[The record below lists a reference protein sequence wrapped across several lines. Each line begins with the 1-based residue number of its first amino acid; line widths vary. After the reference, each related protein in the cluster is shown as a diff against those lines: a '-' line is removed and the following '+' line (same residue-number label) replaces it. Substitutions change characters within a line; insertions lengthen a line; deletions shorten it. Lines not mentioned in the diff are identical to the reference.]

1 MVGTVQDLTLDPAIR
16 DWVLLPL
23 SAILLLAGLVRHY
36 VSQAIAGKPKPQPL
50 LALREQ
56 RAITRGQLLR
66 ANGSH
71 LPPSAFASLKT
82 HLSKAYDDGSYLK
95 APASADGQAA
105 PPPNPLGDPA
115 AMEGMMDMLKK
126 QAVGFLPQTILMY
139 YINSFFSGFLLTRLP
154 FPLPPKFKEL
164 LQRGIDVP
172 DLDASW
178 CSAISWYFLCLFGL
192 NPVYQL
198 LLGEDNAASDLAAMN
213 PAGMMGGGGAAMP
226 TMPGQPAQDFSKMFR
241 AEKENLEIVEYVW
254 VCEGVEER
262 LLKKYGAGTA

>member
-1 MVGTVQDLTLDPAIR
+1 MAAVMQELTLDPEIR
-16 DWVLLPL
+16 DYVLLPL

-36 VSQAIAGKPKPQPL
+36 VSQAIASKPKPQAL
-50 LALREQ
+50 LVVREQ
-56 RAITRGQLLR
+56 RALLRGQLLR

-71 LPPSAFASLKT
+71 LPPAAFLALKS
-82 HLSKAYDDGSYLK
+82 HLSQAYQDGSYLK
-95 APASADGQAA
+95 APPPPPGENA

-115 AMEGMMDMLKK
+115 AMDGMLDMLKK

-192 NPVYQL
+192 NPIYGL
-198 LLGEDNAASDLAAMN
+198 ILGEDNAASDLAAMN
-213 PAGMMGGGGAAMP
+213 PATMMGGGGMP
-226 TMPGQPAQDFSKMFR
+226 AMPGQPAQDFNKMFK
-241 AEKENLEIVEYVW
+241 AEKENLDIAEYAW
-254 VCEGVEER
+254 VCDGVEER
-262 LLKKYGAGTA
+262 LLKKYGEVIPK

>member
-1 MVGTVQDLTLDPAIR
+1 MAIR

-36 VSQAIAGKPKPQPL
+36 VSQAIQSKPKPQPL
-50 LALREQ
+50 LVVREQ
-56 RAITRGQLLR
+56 RALTRGQLLR
-66 ANGSH
+66 ASCSS
-71 LPPSAFASLKT
+71 LPPSSFLALKT
-82 HLSKAYDDGSYLK
+82 HLSQAYTDGSYLK
-95 APASADGQAA
+95 SPPPPDGQQA
-105 PPPNPLGDPA
+105 PPANPLGDPA
-115 AMEGMMDMLKK
+115 MMDGMMDMLKK

-198 LLGEDNAASDLAAMN
+198 ILGEDNAASDLASMN
-213 PAGMMGGGGAAMP
+213 PGAMMGGAGGAMP
-226 TMPGQPAQDFSKMFR
+226 AMPGQPAQDFVKLFK
-241 AEKENLEIVEYVW
+241 AEKENLDIVEYKW
-254 VCEGVEER
+254 VGEGVEER
-262 LLKKYGAGTA
+262 LLRKYGEL

>member
-1 MVGTVQDLTLDPAIR
+1 MTRAALDLTLDPAIR
-16 DWVLLPL
+16 DWTLLPL

-36 VSQAIAGKPKPQPL
+36 VSQAINSKPKPQPL
-50 LALREQ
+50 LVMREQ
-56 RAITRGQLLR
+56 RALVRGQLLR
-66 ANGSH
+66 TNGSH
-71 LPPSAFASLKT
+71 LPPSAFASLKS
-82 HLSKAYDDGSYLK
+82 HLARAYQNGDYLK
-95 APASADGQAA
+95 APPPPEDESA
-105 PPPNPLGDPA
+105 PPANPLGDPA

-192 NPVYQL
+192 NPIYQL

-213 PAGMMGGGGAAMP
+213 PAGMMGGGAMP
-226 TMPGQPAQDFSKMFR
+226 AMPGQPAQDFAKLFR
-241 AEKENLEIVEYVW
+241 AEKENLDIAEYAW
-254 VCEGVEER
+254 VCEGIEER
-262 LLKKYGAGTA
+262 LLKKYSRSEL

>member
-1 MVGTVQDLTLDPAIR
+1 MAQELTLDPAIR

-36 VSQAIAGKPKPQPL
+36 VSQAINNKPKPQPL
-50 LALREQ
+50 LAVREQ
-56 RAITRGQLLR
+56 RALLRGQLLR
-66 ANGSH
+66 SAGSNLPPASFLALKSH
-71 LPPSAFASLKT
+71 LSE
-82 HLSKAYDDGSYLK
+82 AYESGSYLK
-95 APASADGQAA
+95 APPPKEGENA

-115 AMEGMMDMLKK
+115 AMDGMMDMLKK

-192 NPVYQL
+192 NPIYQL
-198 LLGEDNAASDLAAMN
+198 ILGEDNAANDLAAMN
-213 PAGMMGGGGAAMP
+213 PAGMLGGAPGGGGMPAMP
-226 TMPGQPAQDFSKMFR
+226 GAPAQDLTKNFR
-241 AEKENLEIVEYVW
+241 AEKENLDIVEYAW

-262 LLKKYGAGTA
+262 LLKKYGEL